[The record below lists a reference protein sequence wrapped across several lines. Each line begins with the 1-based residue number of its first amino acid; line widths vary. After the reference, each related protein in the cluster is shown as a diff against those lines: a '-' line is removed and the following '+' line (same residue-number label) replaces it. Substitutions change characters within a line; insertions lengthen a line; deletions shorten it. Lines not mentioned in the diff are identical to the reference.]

1 MRRKDREIKKT
12 DEILRIAE
20 SAKILHLGLSDDDF
34 PYVVPLHYGFEYT
47 DKALVFY
54 THGAAEGHKID
65 LIRADG
71 RVCVELEC
79 GVEAV
84 SGGEIPCAYGSL
96 FASVIGRGYAEIV
109 KDTAEKIH
117 GLSVLMKTQT
127 GRDFEIGEK
136 AAASVCVIKITVADF
151 TAKAR
156 TA

>member
-20 SAKILHLGLSDDDF
+20 SAKILHLGLSDGDF

-71 RVCVELEC
+71 AFALNLN
-79 GVEAV
+79 AV
-84 SGGEIPCAYGSL
+84 SRRFAGGEIPCAYGRFS
-96 FASVIGRGYAEIV
+96 
-109 KDTAEKIH
+109 H
-117 GLSVLMKTQT
+117 P
-127 GRDFEIGEK
+127 
-136 AAASVCVIKITVADF
+136 
-151 TAKAR
+151 
-156 TA
+156 